1 MIHKFRAYVR
11 KIHELLD
18 AKDAPHSVAGGT
30 SIGVFFG
37 FLPIFGLK
45 TLGAM
50 GASILTRCSVVA
62 SVIGVSLHDI
72 FLPIWPLILRWQ
84 FQAGFWI
91 LSHPHHFAPPLTRQ
105 DFHLSELLQWDNF
118 IDIGL
123 PLTVGGVVFAAPVSL
138 ITYGSVLFIMRVRTQ
153 RRAAATLARLA
164 QPAAPTVAEAT
175 QESLPL
181 DLKEQRPNL
190 QDKAWERP

>member
-1 MIHKFRAYVR
+1 MIRRHIQDYIR
-11 KIHELLD
+11 KIHRLLD

-50 GASILTRCSVVA
+50 GVSMVTRCSIVG

-72 FLPIWPLILRWQ
+72 LLPIWPLILRWQ
-84 FQAGFWI
+84 FQIGFWI

-105 DFHLSELLQWDNF
+105 DFHLSEFLQWDNF

-123 PLTVGGVVFAAPVSL
+123 PITVGGVVFALPISL
-138 ITYGSVLFIMRVRTQ
+138 VTYGMVLFIMRIRAQ
-153 RRAAATLARLA
+153 RRTRAALARVGE
-164 QPAAPTVAEAT
+164 AAPKAPKIT
-175 QESLPL
+175 QESLSL
-181 DLKEQRPNL
+181 GLKEQSQRL
-190 QDKAWERP
+190 QDKAWEQP